1 MAERNSMP
9 WGDAFLVQTPTLDR
23 WSQQM
28 YIEQKQRQAKQQ
40 QEDALLDA
48 NLQKEIGKV
57 RSVDTPDVIQAYH
70 DYKQGRKQL
79 LFNKQLQKD
88 PLAFNQAQQKVLQ
101 DYQRVFA
108 TANKSAEVKEMTKNL
123 GSIGGS
129 DRADD
134 YGQRLNTLMN
144 TPVSQLQNHPVYGN
158 ELLDV
163 DKYRYSGM
171 NTDFGKMLKEAVG
184 TTKKYYGKEVPI
196 EGGLQY
202 KTPVFEYANKPSQVK
217 DYLIGAMAMRQA
229 GKDAAWQWDHTP
241 EKEIEETIKSY
252 QAIPKD
258 YWEKIGEKEPQNLM
272 PKNPDNKAENYASLL
287 AMKDAISRA
296 PIEGKPDIRRDEAAI
311 MKAQEAKNIQMEAI
325 RHANA
330 KDLIDYKKK
339 IDPNDTELNNIWYE
353 SYLDKVMSD
362 AKSSGERH
370 HIYNPDTGKS
380 DTYYNMI
387 RPDPFLLKSFSIGN
401 VSPDR
406 MGVTEKGELLP
417 IFFQYDSKGN
427 LKTIGEKKTPLLN
440 NDYSLPM
447 AREQALVNLGYR
459 GSTKKQFKE
468 DQEKI
473 QNRQNKVPAVK
484 ETKHHDPL
492 GLF

>member
-1 MAERNSMP
+1 MP
-9 WGDAFLVQTPTLDR
+9 DQVRAPYGDIFYVQTPTLDR

-40 QEDALLDA
+40 QEDAALDA
-48 NLQKEIGKV
+48 SLQKELGKV
-57 RSVDTPDVIQAYH
+57 RSVDTPEIIQAYH
-70 DYKQGRKQL
+70 DFKQGRKQL
-79 LFNKQLQKD
+79 LFNKELQKD
-88 PLAFNQAQQKVLQ
+88 PLAFNQAQQKNLQ
-101 DYQRVFA
+101 DYQRVF
-108 TANKSAEVKEMTKNL
+108 TVANKSGEIKEMAKTL

-134 YGQRLNTLMN
+134 YGQRINALMN
-144 TPVSQLQNHPVYGN
+144 TPVSQLQNHPVYGD
-158 ELLDV
+158 ELLNM

-184 TTKKYYGKEVPI
+184 TTKKYYGKEEPI

-217 DYLIGAMAMRQA
+217 DYLLGAMALRQA
-229 GKDAAWQWDHTP
+229 GRDAAYQWDHIP
-241 EKEIEETIKSY
+241 EKEIEETIKAY
-252 QAIPKD
+252 QSIPKD

-296 PIEGKPDIRRDEAAI
+296 PIEGKPEFRRDEAAM
-311 MKAQEAKNIQMEAI
+311 MKAKEARDLRMEAF

-339 IDPNDTELNNIWYE
+339 IDPNDTELNNVWYE

-362 AKSSGERH
+362 AKQHGERH
-370 HIYNPDTGKS
+370 HVFNPRTGES
-380 DTYYNMI
+380 QLYYNMI
-387 RPDPFLLKSFSIGN
+387 KPDPYLLKSFSIGN
-401 VSPDR
+401 ATPDR
-406 MGVTEKGELLP
+406 IGVTESGELIP
-417 IFFQYDSKGN
+417 IFIKYDDKGN
-427 LKTIGEKKTPLLN
+427 MIKTKSGSPALDENYTQ
-440 NDYSLPM
+440 PM
-447 AREQALVNLGYR
+447 SREQALINLGYR
-459 GSTKKQFKE
+459 GSTKKQLRE
-468 DQEKI
+468 DQQKI
-473 QNRQNKVPAVK
+473 QSGKKQNAPAK
-484 ETKHHDPL
+484 ETKHNDPL